1 MRFVCFLLS
10 LVTALTAVV
19 TFMVALFSNFTDDP
33 HNPVTPWAR
42 ALFGDAGALVVLGL
56 LAAILIWFKPG
67 AAEKMLWC
75 AAVLGVAGM
84 VMSAITFVVSTNPT
98 PPPLSFKVLSV
109 FLSGAIPAVAAATGA
124 IMTRR
129 LLEPEERVTLA

>member
-56 LAAILIWFKPG
+56 LAAI
-67 AAEKMLWC
+67 
-75 AAVLGVAGM
+75 
-84 VMSAITFVVSTNPT
+84 
-98 PPPLSFKVLSV
+98 PPRRRC
-109 FLSGAIPAVAAATGA
+109 SGAPPCWASPAW
-124 IMTRR
+124 
-129 LLEPEERVTLA
+129 

>member
-1 MRFVCFLLS
+1 MRFVSFLLS
-10 LVTALTAVV
+10 VVTALTAVV
-19 TFMVALFSNFTDDP
+19 TFMVALSSGFTDDP
-33 HNPVTPWAR
+33 HDPVTPWSR
-42 ALFGDAGALVVLGL
+42 ALLGDAGALVVLGL
-56 LAAILIWFKPG
+56 LAAILIWFKPA

-84 VMSAITFVVSTNPT
+84 AMSGITFVVSTNPT

-109 FLSGAIPAVAAATGA
+109 LLSGAIPAVAAATGA

-129 LLEPEERVTLA
+129 LLKPEERVALA

>member
-1 MRFVCFLLS
+1 MRLVSFLLS
-10 LVTALTAVV
+10 VVTALTAVV

-56 LAAILIWFKPG
+56 LAAIFIWFKP
-67 AAEKMLWC
+67 AVAEKMLWC

-84 VMSAITFVVSTNPT
+84 VMCVISFVVSPNPT

-109 FLSGAIPAVAAATGA
+109 LLSGAIPAVAAATGA
-124 IMTRR
+124 MMTRR
-129 LLEPEERVTLA
+129 LLKPDERVTFA

>member
-42 ALFGDAGALVVLGL
+42 ALFGDA
-56 LAAILIWFKPG
+56 
-67 AAEKMLWC
+67 
-75 AAVLGVAGM
+75 AVLGVAGM

-109 FLSGAIPAVAAATGA
+109 LLSGAIPAVAAATGA